1 MRVAASGKGFHIMRQ
16 MWYNYCMRYS
26 EYKVVRISESGCAT
40 IFLGASVLP
49 VSIMEAKLNKL
60 AKEGWQVICQVVEQQ
75 RFLLFWTR
83 EAVVVTLG
91 R

>member
-1 MRVAASGKGFHIMRQ
+1 MKYA
-16 MWYNYCMRYS
+16 

-40 IFLGASVLP
+40 IFLGASALP
-49 VSIMEAKLNKL
+49 VSLMEEKLNRL
-60 AKEGWQVICQVVEQQ
+60 AKDCWQVICQVVEQQ

>member
-1 MRVAASGKGFHIMRQ
+1 MK
-16 MWYNYCMRYS
+16 YT

-40 IFLGASVLP
+40 IFLGASALP
-49 VSIMEAKLNKL
+49 VSLMEEKLNRL
-60 AKEGWQVICQVVEQQ
+60 AKDGWQVICEVVEQQ

>member
-1 MRVAASGKGFHIMRQ
+1 MK
-16 MWYNYCMRYS
+16 YT
-26 EYKVVRISESGCAT
+26 EYKVVRISESECAT
-40 IFLGASVLP
+40 IFLGASALP
-49 VSIMEAKLNKL
+49 VSLMEEKLNRL
-60 AKEGWQVICQVVEQQ
+60 AKDCWQVICQVVEQQ

>member
-1 MRVAASGKGFHIMRQ
+1 MK
-16 MWYNYCMRYS
+16 YT

-40 IFLGASVLP
+40 IFLGASALP
-49 VSIMEAKLNKL
+49 VSLMEEKLNRL
-60 AKEGWQVICQVVEQQ
+60 AKDGWQVICEVVEQQ

-91 R
+91 Q

>member
-1 MRVAASGKGFHIMRQ
+1 
-16 MWYNYCMRYS
+16 MRYS

>member
-1 MRVAASGKGFHIMRQ
+1 MK
-16 MWYNYCMRYS
+16 CT

-40 IFLGASVLP
+40 IFLGASALP
-49 VSIMEAKLNKL
+49 VSLMEEKLNRL
-60 AKEGWQVICQVVEQQ
+60 AKDGWQVICEVVEQQ